1 MEGEEF
7 KEAQLLKNKFNSL
20 VINRLKAKIQ
30 NGSKF
35 FSWESR
41 VK

>member
-20 VINRLKAKIQ
+20 VIKRLKAKIQ

-35 FSWESR
+35 FPWESR